1 GKIYWVDTGTN
12 NVAGSKG
19 AMAVNRGDMNGT
31 GPHEVIASVNQ
42 PWDITLDTRV
52 TSYPEWL
59 RRRFLKD
66 VPASL
71 SDPAADPD
79 HDHRNNLLEYFTGLN
94 PLVAENLPMTD
105 HTWANDTL
113 LFTHRQSL
121 SPITDVLATVEIST
135 DLKTWNS
142 GAAFTEILET
152 NPGNGGLN
160 IVHRAKQETLKSP
173 RNLFMRLK
181 VELAPP

>member
-1 GKIYWVDTGTN
+1 
-12 NVAGSKG
+12 
-19 AMAVNRGDMNGT
+19 
-31 GPHEVIASVNQ
+31 
-42 PWDITLDTRV
+42 
-52 TSYPEWL
+52 
-59 RRRFLKD
+59 
-66 VPASL
+66 
-71 SDPAADPD
+71 
-79 HDHRNNLLEYFTGLN
+79 
-94 PLVAENLPMTD
+94 MTD

-142 GAAFTEILET
+142 GPAFTEMLET

-160 IVHRAKQETLKSP
+160 IVHEAKQEALKSP